1 MIPFHWFI
9 EARERI
15 SPYIKTTPLTYDK
28 TRDLYIK
35 WENQQITG
43 SFKARGA
50 FNKILGLQPWEQQAG
65 LLAASAGNHG
75 QGVAL
80 AGKQVGAPVQ
90 IFAAASASPSKI
102 EAMQLLGAEVT
113 LIPGG
118 YGDAE
123 KAALKAASEG
133 SATWISPYNDGQII
147 AGQGTIALEVF
158 QQAESL
164 YQDRLENATW
174 LVPTSGGGLLAG
186 IAQVVQQVTPDA
198 NVIGVQSDTSPFMH
212 ALFHRGSQED
222 VVELPTLADGL
233 SGPVEQGSI
242 TIPIVRQYVH
252 DILLVTED
260 EIEQAIAYAWHHD
273 HQIIEGSAAV
283 VLAAILTQQITRHP
297 MVAIVS
303 GGNIQESLVQKII
316 GERS

>member
-1 MIPFHWFI
+1 MFPFHWFV

-15 SPYIKTTPLTYDK
+15 APHIKTTPLTYDK
-28 TRDLYIK
+28 TLDLYIK
-35 WENQQITG
+35 WENQQISG

-50 FNKILGLQPWEQQAG
+50 FNKVLSLQKWELQAG

-75 QGVAL
+75 QGVAM
-80 AGKQVGAPVQ
+80 AGKKVGAPVK

-102 EAMQLLGAEVT
+102 EAMQLLGAEVI

-123 KAALKAASEG
+123 KAALKVVSEG
-133 SATWISPYNDGQII
+133 SATWISPYNDVQVI

-158 QQAESL
+158 QQAETL

-186 IAQVVQQVTPDA
+186 IAQVVQQITPGAD
-198 NVIGVQSDTSPFMH
+198 VFGIQSDTSPFMY
-212 ALFHRGSQED
+212 ALFHRGSQEG

-252 DILLVTED
+252 DIILVTED
-260 EIEQAIAYAWHHD
+260 EIAHSIAYAWNHN

-283 VLAAILTQQITRHP
+283 VLAALMKKIFRHP
-297 MVAIVS
+297 VVAIIS
-303 GGNIQESLVQKII
+303 GGNIQESLFQKIF